1 MGTGGGAGRVAV
13 VGAGV
18 GGLAAALDLAARGLE
33 VVVLERAPAPG
44 GKMREVQ
51 AGGARLDA
59 GPTVFT
65 MRRVFESLFADAGA
79 RLCDHLSLRP
89 AGVLARH
96 AWSARERLDLHADPA
111 RTAEAIGRFSG
122 PAEAA
127 RYLGFVEHARRVYR
141 TLEGPFIRAPRPTPA
156 SLAAA
161 AGAAELWRTRPF
173 STLWTALGSHFHD
186 PRLRQLF
193 GRYATYLGSSPFLAP
208 ATLMLVAHVEQEG
221 VWMVEGGMHRVASAL
236 ATLAERH
243 GARFHYGAEVAEI
256 PVRDGRATG
265 VRLASGE
272 WVPADAVVVNAD
284 PAALGAG
291 LLGRDA
297 AGAGSAPGQRSLSA
311 LTWALHARAEG
322 FPLVRH
328 NVFFGPDYAGEF
340 DALFR
345 RGRLPDVP
353 TVYVCA
359 QDRGAEDRGAEDR
372 GAENPGAEGR
382 GSEDGP
388 APDGPHRDGPERLF
402 CLVNA
407 PPTGDRGAPTP
418 QEIARCEERA
428 FGLLERCGL
437 LIHRRPEATAITGPT
452 EFARLFPGTGGAL
465 YGRASHGWTASFA
478 RPGARTRIAG
488 LYLAGGG
495 THPGPGVPMAAL
507 SGRMAAA
514 SLVQDLAST
523 GLSRRTATPGGTWT
537 RSATTDATGSP

>member
-1 MGTGGGAGRVAV
+1 MAV

-65 MRRVFESLFADAGA
+65 MRGVFESLFADAGA

-96 AWSARERLDLHADPA
+96 AWDARERLDLHADPA

-141 TLEGPFIRAPRPTPA
+141 TLDGPFIRAPRPTPA

-193 GRYATYLGSSPFLAP
+193 GRYATYVGSSPFLAP

-221 VWMVEGGMHRVASAL
+221 VWLVEGGMHRVASAL
-236 ATLAERH
+236 ATLAERR
-243 GARFHYGAEVAEI
+243 GARFRYGAEVAEI
-256 PVRDGRATG
+256 AVRDGRATG

-297 AGAGSAPGQRSLSA
+297 ARAAPRPEPGQRSLSA

-345 RGRLPDVP
+345 RGRLPDAP

-359 QDRGAEDRGAEDR
+359 QDRGAHDHGAQDHHTESRDD
-372 GAENPGAEGR
+372 AA
-382 GSEDGP
+382 DP
-388 APDGPHRDGPERLF
+388 APDGPERLF

-407 PPTGDRGAPTP
+407 PPTGDGAAPTP
-418 QEIARCEERA
+418 QEIRRCEDQA
-428 FGLLERCGL
+428 FGLLARCGL
-437 LIHRRPEATAITGPT
+437 TVHRRPEATTIAGPA

-495 THPGPGVPMAAL
+495 THPGAGVPMAAL
-507 SGRMAAA
+507 SGRTAAA
-514 SLVQDLAST
+514 SLLRDFAST
-523 GLSRRTATPGGTWT
+523 GPSRRAATLGGTWT
-537 RSATTDATGSP
+537 RSATTGATGSP